1 MSYSKIK
8 SFSFSKD
15 FKVITVSSA
24 SNNVQP
30 LTYYK
35 QVLDQCDDE
44 KLKDESVFKW
54 VKYWVK
60 GFLDGTLQFNSQKH
74 YINFIIEKTM
84 QENDIS
90 SHKELW
96 ASPYDFYASYDYD
109 IKIWNFPDD
118 EKEKEYKAAV
128 LKREKIENEMTSNII
143 NNTYKEL
150 YKNLKKEKFYLT
162 NGYNFI
168 TSNGKRSFK
177 YSGKESQNIKR
188 FNGLDKIAMSNYFA
202 IKNYGYSFQEVEA

>member
-15 FKVITVSSA
+15 FKTVSVSSA

-60 GFLDGTLQFNSQKH
+60 GFIDGGLQFNSQKH

-90 SHKELW
+90 SIRELW
-96 ASPYDFYASYDYD
+96 ASEYDYNG
-109 IKIWNFPDD
+109 KYNYELHIWNFPDD
-118 EKEKEYKAAV
+118 GSKEKYNQAV
-128 LKREKIENEMTSNII
+128 LKRETIENEMTSNII
-143 NNTYKEL
+143 NNTYKKL

-168 TSNGKRSFK
+168 TSSGKRSFK
-177 YSGKESQNIKR
+177 YSGKESQNIKQ

-202 IKNYGYSFQEVEA
+202 IKNYGYSFQEVDA

>member
-15 FKVITVSSA
+15 FKVITVTSA
-24 SNNVQP
+24 SNNCHP

-35 QVLDQCDDE
+35 QVLDQCNDE
-44 KLKDESVFKW
+44 KLKDESVFNW

-60 GFLDGTLQFNSQKH
+60 GFIDGGLQFNNQKH
-74 YINFIIEKTM
+74 YINFVIEKTM
-84 QENDIS
+84 IKNDVS
-90 SHKELW
+90 SIGKLW
-96 ASPYDFYASYDYD
+96 ASEYDFNAKYDYD
-109 IKIWNFPDD
+109 NHKWIWKD
-118 EKEKEYKAAV
+118 EKSKEAYNKAV
-128 LKREKIENEMTSNII
+128 LKRERIENEMTNNII

-150 YKNLKKEKFYLT
+150 YKNLKKEKFCLT

-168 TSNGKRSFK
+168 TSSGKRSFK
-177 YSGKESQNIKR
+177 YSGKEAQNIKQ

-202 IKNYGYSFQEVEA
+202 IKNYGYSFQEVEV